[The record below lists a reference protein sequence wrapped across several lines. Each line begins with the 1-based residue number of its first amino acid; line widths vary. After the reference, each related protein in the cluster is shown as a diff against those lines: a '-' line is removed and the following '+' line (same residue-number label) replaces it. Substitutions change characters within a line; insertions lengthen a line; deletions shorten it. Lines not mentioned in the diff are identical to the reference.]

1 MKTAHSD
8 LIVIGGGP
16 GGYVAAI
23 RASQLGQ
30 KVTLVE
36 RAELG
41 GICLNWGCIP
51 TKALLHT
58 ARTLTHIRAAAEL
71 GIMVPE
77 GVRVDLPRTIARSRE
92 VSARLRTG
100 VSALLKK
107 NGVTVHHGQARLDGP
122 GKVIVTPESGAA
134 KALTAPAIIVA
145 TGASPREIDS
155 LPIDG
160 QRIWNYR
167 HALTPLE
174 MPTSLLVV
182 GAGAIGMEF
191 ASLYAALGARVTVIE
206 MLDRVL
212 PSEDEEVS
220 QLVAKAYAQRDI
232 EVRTQTSAALNSKHK
247 DHVSITLRNGD
258 REENVKV
265 DRVLVCAGVVGNTQ
279 DLGLESTRVV
289 VDRGCIRV
297 NAHGQT
303 AEPSIYAIGDVSGA
317 PMLAHKASHE
327 GIRCAEYLAGQTP
340 THSDARMPSCT
351 YCDPQVASI
360 GLTERQA
367 RERGGDISVGRFPFN
382 GNGKALAIG
391 EPMGFVK
398 TIFDIPSGELLG
410 AHLVGPDVTE
420 LIHGLSLAQRLEATE
435 EDLMQH
441 VYAHPTLS
449 EAIGES
455 VMAAY
460 GRAIHA

>member
-1 MKTAHSD
+1 MKNAHSD

-23 RASQLGQ
+23 RASQLGK

-58 ARTLTHIRAAAEL
+58 AKTLTHIRAAAEL
-71 GIMVPE
+71 GIMVPD
-77 GVRVDLPRTIARSRE
+77 GVRVDFPRAIARSRE
-92 VSARLRTG
+92 VSARLRNG
-100 VSALLKK
+100 VGALLKK
-107 NGVTVHHGQARLDGP
+107 NGVTVVQGQARLDGP
-122 GKVIVTPESGAA
+122 GKVVVKAESGAA
-134 KALTAPAIIVA
+134 KTLTAATIIVA
-145 TGASPREIDS
+145 TGASPLPIDS
-155 LPIDG
+155 LPVDG

-167 HALTPLE
+167 HALTASEL
-174 MPTSLLVV
+174 PTSLLVV

-191 ASLYAALGARVTVIE
+191 ASFYAALGTRVSVVE
-206 MLDRVL
+206 MRDRVL
-212 PSEDEEVS
+212 PAEDEEVS
-220 QLVAKAYAQRDI
+220 QWVAKAYAQRGI
-232 EVRTQTSAALNSKHK
+232 EVRTGSSASLKSMQP
-247 DHVSITLRNGD
+247 DHVCISLRSGD
-258 REENVKV
+258 QAEDVTV
-265 DRVLVCAGVVGNTQ
+265 DRVLVCAGVLGNTQ
-279 DLGLESTRVV
+279 DLGLQSTRVV
-289 VDRGCIRV
+289 VNRGCIQV
-297 NAHGQT
+297 DANHQT
-303 AEPSIYAIGDVSGA
+303 AEPGIYAIGDVCGA

-327 GIRCAEYLAGQTP
+327 GIRCAEHLAGQALQ
-340 THSDARMPSCT
+340 HSAARVPACT

-367 RERGGDISVGRFPFN
+367 RDAGTPISVGRFSFQ
-382 GNGKALAIG
+382 GNGKALAIA
-391 EPMGFVK
+391 ESAGFVK
-398 TIFDIPSGELLG
+398 TIFDTRSGELLG

-420 LIHGLSLAQRLEATE
+420 LIQGLSLAQQLEATE
-435 EDLMQH
+435 EDFMQH
-441 VYAHPTLS
+441 IYAHPTLS

>member
-8 LIVIGGGP
+8 LIIIGGGP

-58 ARTLTHIRAAAEL
+58 ARTLTHIRAATEL

-77 GVRVDLPRTIARSRE
+77 GVRVDFPRTIARSRE

-100 VSALLKK
+100 VGALLKK
-107 NGVTVHHGQARLDGP
+107 NGVTVVQGQARLDGP
-122 GKVIVTPESGAA
+122 GKVIVAAEFGAE
-134 KALTAPAIIVA
+134 KTLTAPAIIVA
-145 TGASPREIDS
+145 TGASPCAIDS
-155 LPIDG
+155 LPVDG

-167 HALTPLE
+167 HALTPSE

-191 ASLYAALGARVTVIE
+191 ASFYAALGARVSVIE
-206 MLDRVL
+206 MRDRVL
-212 PSEDEEVS
+212 PCEDEEVS
-220 QLVAKAYAQRDI
+220 QWVGKAYVKRGI
-232 EVRTQTSAALNSKHK
+232 EVRTGSSATLKSTHP
-247 DHVSITLRNGD
+247 DQVCITLRNGD
-258 REENVKV
+258 QEEDVKV
-265 DRVLVCAGVVGNTQ
+265 DRVLVCAGVVGNTR
-279 DLGLESTRVV
+279 DLGLESTRVA

-297 NAHGQT
+297 DANHQT
-303 AEPSIYAIGDVSGA
+303 AEPGIYAIGDVCGA

-327 GIRCAEYLAGQTP
+327 GIRCAEHLAGQTP
-340 THSDARMPSCT
+340 QHSAARVPACT

-367 RERGGDISVGRFPFN
+367 RERGGDISVGRFPFH

-391 EPMGFVK
+391 EPGGFVK
-398 TIFDIPSGELLG
+398 TIFDTRSGELLG

-420 LIHGLSLAQRLEATE
+420 LIQGLSLAQQLEATE
-435 EDLMQH
+435 EDFIQH
-441 VYAHPTLS
+441 IYAHPTLS

>member
-1 MKTAHSD
+1 MKNAHSD

-23 RASQLGQ
+23 RASQLGK

-58 ARTLTHIRAAAEL
+58 AKTLTHIRAAAEL
-71 GIMVPE
+71 GIMVPD
-77 GVRVDLPRTIARSRE
+77 GVRVDFPRAIARSRE
-92 VSARLRTG
+92 VSARLRNG
-100 VSALLKK
+100 VGALLKK
-107 NGVTVHHGQARLDGP
+107 NGVTVVQGQARLDGP
-122 GKVIVTPESGAA
+122 GKVVVTTESGAA
-134 KALTAPAIIVA
+134 KTLTAGAIIVA
-145 TGASPREIDS
+145 TGASPLPIDS
-155 LPIDG
+155 LPVDG

-167 HALTPLE
+167 HALTASEL
-174 MPTSLLVV
+174 PTSLLVV

-191 ASLYAALGARVTVIE
+191 ASFYAALGTRVSVVE
-206 MLDRVL
+206 MRDRVL
-212 PSEDEEVS
+212 PTEDEEVS
-220 QLVAKAYAQRDI
+220 QWVAKAYGQRGI
-232 EVRTQTSAALNSKHK
+232 EVRTGSSASLKSMQP
-247 DHVSITLRNGD
+247 DHVCISLCSGD
-258 REENVKV
+258 QAEDVTV
-265 DRVLVCAGVVGNTQ
+265 DRVLVCAGVLGNTQ
-279 DLGLESTRVV
+279 DLGLQSTRVV
-289 VDRGCIRV
+289 VNRGCIQV
-297 NAHGQT
+297 DANHQT
-303 AEPSIYAIGDVSGA
+303 AEPGIYAIGDVCGA

-327 GIRCAEYLAGQTP
+327 GIRCAEHLAGQTLQ
-340 THSDARMPSCT
+340 HSAARVPACT

-367 RERGGDISVGRFPFN
+367 REAGTPISVGRFSFQ
-382 GNGKALAIG
+382 GNGKALAIA
-391 EPMGFVK
+391 ESAGFVK
-398 TIFDIPSGELLG
+398 TIFDTRSGELLG

-420 LIHGLSLAQRLEATE
+420 LIQGLSLAQQLEATE
-435 EDLMQH
+435 EDFMQH
-441 VYAHPTLS
+441 IYAHPTLS

>member
-77 GVRVDLPRTIARSRE
+77 GVRVDLPRAIARSRE
-92 VSARLRTG
+92 VSTKLRNG
-100 VSALLKK
+100 VVSLLKK
-107 NGVTVHHGQARLDGP
+107 NGVTVYQGEARLDGP

-145 TGASPREIDS
+145 TGASPRAIDG
-155 LPIDG
+155 LPVDG

-167 HALTPLE
+167 HALTPSE

-191 ASLYAALGARVTVIE
+191 ASFYASLGTRVTVIE

-212 PSEDEEVS
+212 PGEDEEVS
-220 QLVAKAYAQRDI
+220 EWMAKAYAQRDI
-232 EVRTQTSAALNSKHK
+232 EVRTQTSAVLNSKHK
-247 DHVSITLRNGD
+247 DHVSITLRNRD

-265 DRVLVCAGVVGNTQ
+265 DRVLVCAGVVSNTQ

-297 NAHGQT
+297 DADGQT
-303 AEPSIYAIGDVSGA
+303 AEPGVYAIGDVCGA

-340 THSDARMPSCT
+340 SRNDARVPACT
-351 YCDPQVASI
+351 YSDPQVASI

-367 RERGGDISVGRFPFN
+367 RERGGDISVGRFPFH

-391 EPMGFVK
+391 EPGGFVK
-398 TIFDIPSGELLG
+398 TIFDTRSGELLG

-420 LIHGLSLAQRLEATE
+420 LIHGLSLAQQLEATE
-435 EDLMQH
+435 EDFIQH
-441 VYAHPTLS
+441 IYAHPTLS